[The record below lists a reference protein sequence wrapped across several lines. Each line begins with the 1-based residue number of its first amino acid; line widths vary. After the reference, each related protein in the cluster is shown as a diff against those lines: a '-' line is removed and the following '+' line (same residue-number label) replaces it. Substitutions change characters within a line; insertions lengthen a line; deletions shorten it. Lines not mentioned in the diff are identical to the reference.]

1 MNILKAFACSAA
13 LALPAL
19 AMAVHPRQYPDTFL
33 IPERAIILTGNR
45 ANAERLVAVLY
56 NQEDMHF
63 NEPNCPRFLFLDR
76 EGKIALGIGGYA
88 KVSFQYDVRGS
99 IDEGANFIP
108 YNIPVP
114 NRADQNSAFYAN
126 ANHSS
131 IFLQLVGR
139 HEKIG
144 TYQVYLLGD
153 FTGNGYKG
161 YGFRLK
167 QAYMSA
173 GFFTVGLA
181 NSTMMDASVGT
192 PGIDNIGPSGETF
205 RRNVLAR
212 FNPHFDS
219 HWSAAISIENPPVSL
234 TTDEYTKEIS
244 QRCPDIPAYVQYA
257 WEGGK
262 SHVRLSGLFRSLS
275 YRNLVAEKNRS
286 VIGWAAQ
293 LSGKLYVAPGWSL
306 LYQGSYGRGYG
317 SYTNDMATDLDL
329 VHTEGGAMEAPRQ
342 YAFEVGTT
350 FNLTKDIFLAGAYS
364 KTRVLGTNYLGPD
377 AYRGSD
383 YISATAFYN
392 IIPDMQIALGY
403 LHGVRT
409 DFNSERGRANRIAA
423 MLKYS
428 F

>member
-1 MNILKAFACSAA
+1 M
-13 LALPAL
+13 
-19 AMAVHPRQYPDTFL
+19 
-33 IPERAIILTGNR
+33 
-45 ANAERLVAVLY
+45 
-56 NQEDMHF
+56 
-63 NEPNCPRFLFLDR
+63 
-76 EGKIALGIGGYA
+76 
-88 KVSFQYDVRGS
+88 
-99 IDEGANFIP
+99 
-108 YNIPVP
+108 
-114 NRADQNSAFYAN
+114 
-126 ANHSS
+126 
-131 IFLQLVGR
+131 
-139 HEKIG
+139 
-144 TYQVYLLGD
+144 
-153 FTGNGYKG
+153 
-161 YGFRLK
+161 
-167 QAYMSA
+167 
-173 GFFTVGLA
+173 
-181 NSTMMDASVGT
+181 
-192 PGIDNIGPSGETF
+192 
-205 RRNVLAR
+205 
-212 FNPHFDS
+212 
-219 HWSAAISIENPPVSL
+219 
-234 TTDEYTKEIS
+234 
-244 QRCPDIPAYVQYA
+244 
-257 WEGGK
+257 
-262 SHVRLSGLFRSLS
+262 RLSGLFRSLS